1 MSMTMSRSVLNE
13 QHDEVDVHDC
23 NLCNALLSGHSLDF
37 SLALNA
43 LNLGLGSLVL
53 RDPASAE
60 ARVRKAT

>member
-1 MSMTMSRSVLNE
+1 MSMTMNRSVLNE

-43 LNLGLGSLVL
+43 LNLGLGSPAL